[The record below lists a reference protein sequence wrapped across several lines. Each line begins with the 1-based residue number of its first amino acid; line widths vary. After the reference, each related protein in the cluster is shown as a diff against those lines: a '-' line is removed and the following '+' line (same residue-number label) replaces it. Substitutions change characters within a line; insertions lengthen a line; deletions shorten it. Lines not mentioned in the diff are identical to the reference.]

1 MTKTFTYDDVIRYLY
16 AETTQNENDQI
27 VEALAL
33 DDDLMNFY
41 LDSLEIKEQMNKIVR
56 TPSDRSVQKIIHY
69 SRQKTIKTI
78 YCSFLLESSLGC
90 FLFLGVSDIFIR
102 HA

>member
-16 AETTQNENDQI
+16 AETTLNENDQI

-41 LDSLEIKEQMNKIVR
+41 LDSLEMKEQMNKIVR

-69 SRQKTIKTI
+69 SLQQTVKQSTALS
-78 YCSFLLESSLGC
+78 C
-90 FLFLGVSDIFIR
+90 
-102 HA
+102 

>member
-16 AETTQNENDQI
+16 TETTQVENDLI

-56 TPSDRSVQKIIHY
+56 IPSDRSVQKIIHY
-69 SRQKTIKTI
+69 SRQKTSKQSIALS
-78 YCSFLLESSLGC
+78 C
-90 FLFLGVSDIFIR
+90 
-102 HA
+102 

>member
-16 AETTQNENDQI
+16 SETTEKEDYLI

-41 LDSLEIKEQMNKIVR
+41 LDSLEIKNQMNKVVCNPAEQ
-56 TPSDRSVQKIIHY
+56 TVLKVLKY
-69 SRQKTIKTI
+69 SQQFATQRPAAL
-78 YCSFLLESSLGC
+78 SF
-90 FLFLGVSDIFIR
+90 
-102 HA
+102 